1 MNDKKYESDNAVNIE
16 EGRKRNEHNLSYHRS
31 LLKL

>member
-16 EGRKRNEHNLSYHRS
+16 EGRKRNEHNLKPTTGVY
-31 LLKL
+31 